1 MVRLGQMQIG
11 KQGLTDN
18 FIETLKKHF
27 DKFRTVKISVL
38 KSATRDRKE
47 IKNMGE
53 EIAAK
58 LGSNF
63 TSRVLGFTIVIQRW
77 RNKTK

>member
-1 MVRLGQMQIG
+1 MTILGQMQIG

-38 KSATRDRKE
+38 KSATRDKVE
-47 IKNMGE
+47 MKNMGE
-53 EIAAK
+53 KIASR
-58 LGSNF
+58 LGSNY
-63 TSRVLGFTIVIQRW
+63 TSKIIGFTIIVQRW
-77 RNKTK
+77 RNRIK

>member
-1 MVRLGQMQIG
+1 MTILGQMQIG

-38 KSATRDRKE
+38 KSATRDKVE
-47 IKNMGE
+47 MKNMGE
-53 EIAAK
+53 KIASR
-58 LGSNF
+58 LGSNY
-63 TSRVLGFTIVIQRW
+63 TSKIIGYTIIVQRW
-77 RNKTK
+77 RNRIK